1 MSTPIDAVTLAQD
14 MIRCNSVTPADG
26 GTLDVLQASLE
37 GLGFKCHRLT
47 FSADGTDDVQNLYAR
62 WGTAQPNLCFAGHT
76 DVVPVG
82 DEAAWSTDPFGAR
95 VEDGKLFGRGA
106 SDMTVAAFVA
116 ACSRQLADSEPN
128 GSISLLITGDEE
140 GPAINGTK
148 KVLEWMRDNGET
160 IDVCLVGEP
169 TNPTTLGEMIKIG
182 RRGSMTCELVVHGTQ
197 GHVAYPHLADNPVGR
212 LVKMLAALTAK
223 PIDAGTE
230 HFQPS
235 NLEVTTIDV
244 GNPATNVIP
253 SEARARIN
261 IRFNDLQ
268 TSAGLEQWMRE
279 TIDSFGGTY
288 TLQVRVTGEAFLTPP
303 GSWSSLVADS
313 VKARLGVEPELSTTG
328 GTSDARFIKDY
339 APVAEFG
346 LIGSTMHKVDEH
358 VSVDDIVALS
368 DIYEDIIGRYFS
380 TDAGSSG

>member
-1 MSTPIDAVTLAQD
+1 MGTQIDPVTLAQD

-26 GTLDVLQASLE
+26 GTLDVLQWSLE
-37 GLGFKCHRLT
+37 DLGFKCHRLI
-47 FSADGTDDVQNLYAR
+47 FGGDGTDQVQNLYAR
-62 WGTAQPNLCFAGHT
+62 WGTQQPNLCFAGHT

-82 DEAAWSTDPFGAR
+82 DRTAWTTDPFGGQI
-95 VEDGKLFGRGA
+95 EDGKLFGRGA
-106 SDMTVAAFVA
+106 SDMKSAVAAFVA
-116 ACSRQLADSEPN
+116 ACSRRLAEGGPN
-128 GSISLLITGDEE
+128 GSLSLLITGDEE

-148 KVLEWMRDNGET
+148 KVLEWMKDSGEM
-160 IDVCLVGEP
+160 IDACIVGEP
-169 TNPTTLGEMIKIG
+169 TNPNRLGEMIKIG
-182 RRGSMTCELVVHGTQ
+182 RRGSVTADIVVQGTQ

-212 LVKMLAALTAK
+212 LIKMLAALMAE
-223 PIDAGTE
+223 PLDEGTD

-268 TSAGLEQWMRE
+268 SSDGLTQWM
-279 TIDSFGGTY
+279 TKTLDSIGGTY
-288 TLQVRVTGEAFLTPP
+288 TLGIRVTGEAFLTPP
-303 GSWSSLVADS
+303 GSLSDLLAQS

-358 VSVDDIVALS
+358 VAVEDIVALS
-368 DIYEDIIGRYFS
+368 DIYEDLIGRYFAAS
-380 TDAGSSG
+380 T

>member
-1 MSTPIDAVTLAQD
+1 MGTQIDPVTLAQD

-26 GTLDVLQASLE
+26 GTLDVLQWSLE
-37 GLGFKCHRLT
+37 DLGFKCHRLV
-47 FSADGTDDVQNLYAR
+47 FGGDGTDEVQNLYAR
-62 WGTAQPNLCFAGHT
+62 WGTQQPNLCFAGHT

-82 DEAAWSTDPFGAR
+82 DRTAWTADPFGGQI
-95 VEDGKLFGRGA
+95 EDGKLFGRGA
-106 SDMTVAAFVA
+106 SDMKSAVAAFVA
-116 ACSRQLADSEPN
+116 ACSRRLTEGRPN
-128 GSISLLITGDEE
+128 GSLSLLITGDEE

-148 KVLEWMRDNGET
+148 KVLEWMKDSGET
-160 IDVCLVGEP
+160 IDACIVGEP
-169 TNPTTLGEMIKIG
+169 TNPNRLGEMIKIG
-182 RRGSMTCELVVHGTQ
+182 RRGSVTADIVVQGTQ

-212 LVKMLAALTAK
+212 LIKMLAALMAE
-223 PIDAGTE
+223 PLDEGTD

-268 TSAGLEQWMRE
+268 SSDGLTQWM
-279 TIDSFGGTY
+279 TKTLDSIGGTY
-288 TLQVRVTGEAFLTPP
+288 TLGIRVTGEAFLTPP
-303 GSWSSLVADS
+303 GSLSDLLAQS

-358 VSVDDIVALS
+358 VAVEDIVALS
-368 DIYEDIIGRYFS
+368 DIYEDLIGRYFAAS
-380 TDAGSSG
+380 T

>member
-1 MSTPIDAVTLAQD
+1 MSNQIDAVTLAQD

-26 GTLDVLQASLE
+26 GTLDVLQSSLE
-37 GLGFKCHRLT
+37 GLGFKCHRLI
-47 FSADGTDDVQNLYAR
+47 FGGEGTDEVQNLYAR
-62 WGTAQPNLCFAGHT
+62 WGTQQPNLCFAGHT

-82 DEAAWSTDPFGAR
+82 DRTAWTTDPFGGQI
-95 VEDGKLFGRGA
+95 EDGKLFGRGA
-106 SDMTVAAFVA
+106 SDMKSAVAAFVA
-116 ACSRQLADSEPN
+116 ACSRRLAEGGPN
-128 GSISLLITGDEE
+128 GSLSLLITGDEE

-148 KVLEWMRDNGET
+148 KVLEWMKDSGEM
-160 IDVCLVGEP
+160 IDACIVGEP
-169 TNPTTLGEMIKIG
+169 TNPNRLGEMIKIG
-182 RRGSMTCELVVHGTQ
+182 RRGSVTADIVVQGTQ

-212 LVKMLAALTAK
+212 LIKMLAALMAE
-223 PIDAGTE
+223 PLDEGTD

-268 TSAGLEQWMRE
+268 SSDGLTRWM
-279 TIDSFGGTY
+279 TKTLDSIGGTY
-288 TLQVRVTGEAFLTPP
+288 TLDIRVTGEAFLTPP
-303 GSWSSLVADS
+303 GSLSDLLAQS

-358 VSVDDIVALS
+358 VAVEDIVALS
-368 DIYEDIIGRYFS
+368 DIYEDLIGRYFATS
-380 TDAGSSG
+380 T

>member
-1 MSTPIDAVTLAQD
+1 MGTQIDPVTLAQD

-26 GTLDVLQASLE
+26 GTLDVLQWSLE
-37 GLGFKCHRLT
+37 DLGFKCHRLV
-47 FSADGTDDVQNLYAR
+47 FGGDGTDEVQNLYAR
-62 WGTAQPNLCFAGHT
+62 WGTQQPNLCFAGHT

-82 DEAAWSTDPFGAR
+82 DRTAWTTDPFGGQI
-95 VEDGKLFGRGA
+95 EDGKLFGRGA
-106 SDMTVAAFVA
+106 SDMKSAVAAFVA
-116 ACSRQLADSEPN
+116 ACSRLLAEGGPN
-128 GSISLLITGDEE
+128 GSLSLLITGDEE

-148 KVLEWMRDNGET
+148 KVLEWMKDSGEM
-160 IDVCLVGEP
+160 IDACIVGEP
-169 TNPTTLGEMIKIG
+169 TNPNRLGEMIKIG
-182 RRGSMTCELVVHGTQ
+182 RRGSVTADIVVQGTQ

-212 LVKMLAALTAK
+212 LIKMLAALMAE
-223 PIDAGTE
+223 PLDEGTD

-268 TSAGLEQWMRE
+268 SSDGLTQWM
-279 TIDSFGGTY
+279 TKTLDSIGGTY
-288 TLQVRVTGEAFLTPP
+288 TLGIRVTGEAFLTPP
-303 GSWSSLVADS
+303 GSLSDLLAQS

-358 VSVDDIVALS
+358 VAVEDIVALS
-368 DIYEDIIGRYFS
+368 DIYEDLIGRYFAAS
-380 TDAGSSG
+380 T

>member
-1 MSTPIDAVTLAQD
+1 MGTQIDPVTLAQD

-26 GTLDVLQASLE
+26 GTLDVLQWSLE
-37 GLGFKCHRLT
+37 DLGFKCHRLV
-47 FSADGTDDVQNLYAR
+47 FGGDGTDEVQNLYAR
-62 WGTAQPNLCFAGHT
+62 WGTQQPNLCFAGHT

-82 DEAAWSTDPFGAR
+82 DRTAWTTDPFGGQI
-95 VEDGKLFGRGA
+95 EDGKLFGRGA
-106 SDMTVAAFVA
+106 SDMKSAVAAFVA
-116 ACSRQLADSEPN
+116 ACSRRLAEGGPN
-128 GSISLLITGDEE
+128 GSLSLLITGDEE

-148 KVLEWMRDNGET
+148 KVLEWMKDSGET
-160 IDVCLVGEP
+160 IDACIVGEP
-169 TNPTTLGEMIKIG
+169 TNPNRLGEMIKIG
-182 RRGSMTCELVVHGTQ
+182 RRGSVTADIVVQGTQ
-197 GHVAYPHLADNPVGR
+197 GHVAYPHLADNPISR
-212 LVKMLAALTAK
+212 LIKMLAALMAE
-223 PIDAGTE
+223 PLDEGTD

-268 TSAGLEQWMRE
+268 SSDGLTQWM
-279 TIDSFGGTY
+279 TKTLDSIGGTY
-288 TLQVRVTGEAFLTPP
+288 TLDIRVTGEAFLTPP
-303 GSWSSLVADS
+303 GSLSDLLAQS

-358 VSVDDIVALS
+358 VAVEDIVALS
-368 DIYEDIIGRYFS
+368 DIYEDLIGRYFAAS
-380 TDAGSSG
+380 T